1 MGRKYVLVT
10 LSSGRKSL
18 KDVKAFIDTG
28 ADVTILSTNV
38 AKKLGIK
45 DPGIRINWT
54 ASDGNSKRSPVVQ
67 VKMKTDEERDFIS
80 LEYVILDDAP
90 MDVENKEEV
99 IMGLDYLQKA
109 KKTLCFDD

>member
-10 LSSGRKSL
+10 LSSGRRSL

-28 ADVTILSTNV
+28 ADVTILSTKV

-54 ASDGNSKRSPVVQ
+54 ASDGNEKRSPVVQ
-67 VKMKTDEERDFIS
+67 VKMKTDEEKEFIS
-80 LEYVILDDAP
+80 LDYVILDDAP

-99 IMGLDYLQKA
+99 IMGLDFLQKA
-109 KKTLCFDD
+109 KKVLDFND